1 MFLAIFGACLALV
14 GRLQGPWQAY
24 TLVTA
29 VVGLALTAGT
39 ALAYQRDDAR
49 TGLVQRGLIVVYL
62 GWIVLLGIHLA
73 TRSP

>member
-1 MFLAIFGACLALV
+1 MFLAVFGACLTLT

-24 TLVTA
+24 TLLTA
-29 VVGLALTAGT
+29 VAGLALTAWT
-39 ALAYQRDDAR
+39 ALAYQRDAAN